1 MHEGLIVAADRVE
14 ALVAWTEGDTDDVF
28 GVSPVGTRSSADA
41 RVVEDV
47 DETVV
52 ITSGEEHLVTG
63 SANGVDVCTI
73 GAGGIDAL
81 SLPKELAGCCSPLGT
96 HSI

>member
-1 MHEGLIVAADRVE
+1 MGIGKNNFFFFYAVRGQGKLREFH
-14 ALVAWTEGDTDDVF
+14 LVNE
-28 GVSPVGTRSSADA
+28 P
-41 RVVEDV
+41 
-47 DETVV
+47 VV
-52 ITSGEEHLVTG
+52 ITSREEHLVTG
-63 SANGVDVCTI
+63 SANGVDVSTI